1 MRPFSNPGMETQRS
15 RGIDSIPAVFW
26 SGSNVSSIIVSV
38 RHGPVSCERS
48 STPRS
53 NTVTRVVPVHVGK
66 TWPNWYLTFSLGPV
80 LLGKP
85 GVMLPGVANIPRTLH
100 WGQPWQAF
108 LSSCAVIATLVML
121 FGLALYPN
129 LVTASNDP
137 ALSVTIFSAA
147 SSAKTLTIMLI
158 IAGIG
163 MPFVLAYTSI
173 IYWAFRGKVK
183 LDDHSY

>member
-1 MRPFSNPGMETQRS
+1 M
-15 RGIDSIPAVFW
+15 
-26 SGSNVSSIIVSV
+26 
-38 RHGPVSCERS
+38 
-48 STPRS
+48 
-53 NTVTRVVPVHVGK
+53 
-66 TWPNWYLTFSLGPV
+66 
-80 LLGKP
+80 
-85 GVMLPGVANIPRTLH
+85 
-100 WGQPWQAF
+100 
-108 LSSCAVIATLVML
+108 VML

-183 LDDHSY
+183 LDEHSY